1 MGMHVR
7 YLKWNVG
14 NLNQSRSALTQLL
27 VFLFDVNVHHTVSCC
42 GVAIFSSIFNFE
54 R

>member
-1 MGMHVR
+1 MRVHAR
-7 YLKWNVG
+7 YLKWNVV

-27 VFLFDVNVHHTVSCC
+27 VFLFDVNVYHIVFCC
-42 GVAIFSSIFNFE
+42 GVAIFSSVFNFE